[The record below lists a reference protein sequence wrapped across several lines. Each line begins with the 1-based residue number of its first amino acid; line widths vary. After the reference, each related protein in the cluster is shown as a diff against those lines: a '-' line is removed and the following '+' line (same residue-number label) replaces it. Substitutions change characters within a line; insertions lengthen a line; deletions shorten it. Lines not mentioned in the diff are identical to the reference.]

1 VQRVYRN
8 CFQVRVSPER
18 VIKHKLKNQQSHDDS
33 KNLTAGSGE
42 DLQEME
48 EKFFKKIA
56 AENIL
61 AREEQLKLKQCDDM
75 IA

>member
-1 VQRVYRN
+1 MQRVYRN

-18 VIKHKLKNQQSHDDS
+18 VIKHKLKTSQLQDDS

-61 AREEQLKLKQCDDM
+61 AREE
-75 IA
+75 